1 MRTGWSLWQGPRVT
15 SGVVAVLEDVLK
27 IVETETQDVSWAGG
41 WWDEPA
47 DMTADLRD
55 HLSRL
60 RQADTSRMAE
70 LKVLFLP
77 TGPLQE
83 VSISSGWG
91 TRFLDLAARF
101 DAASTGP

>member
-1 MRTGWSLWQGPRVT
+1 MV
-15 SGVVAVLEDVLK
+15 SGLVAVLEDVLK

-41 WWDEPA
+41 WWDEA
-47 DMTADLRD
+47 DDMTADLRD

-83 VSISSGWG
+83 VSISSGWS
-91 TRFLDLAARF
+91 TRYLDLAARF
-101 DAASTGP
+101 DAASNGP